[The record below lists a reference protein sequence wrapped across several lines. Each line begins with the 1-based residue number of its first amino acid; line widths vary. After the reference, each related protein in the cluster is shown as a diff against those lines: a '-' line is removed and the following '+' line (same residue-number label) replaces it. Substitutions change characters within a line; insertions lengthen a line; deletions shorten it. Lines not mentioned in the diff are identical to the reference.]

1 MVVDVWTAVAAGL
14 NSITSALIT
23 RPLGPVP
30 FIWLM
35 SNPFWA
41 AVARAKGDANLRVES
56 EVAPEEGYAVVGAVF
71 ATACWGAADSTG
83 FAY

>member
-1 MVVDVWTAVAAGL
+1 MVVDFWTAAAAGL

-35 SNPFWA
+35 SNPFCA
-41 AVARAKGDANLRVES
+41 AVALANGDANLRVES
-56 EVAPEEGYAVVGAVF
+56 EAPPEEGYAVVGTSVT
-71 ATACWGAADSTG
+71 TAD
-83 FAY
+83 

>member
-1 MVVDVWTAVAAGL
+1 MVVDVWTVLVAGL

-35 SNPFWA
+35 SSPFCA

-56 EVAPEEGYAVVGAVF
+56 EVPTEECYFVVGAVV
-71 ATACWGAADSTG
+71 ATDCWGAADSTG

>member
-1 MVVDVWTAVAAGL
+1 MVVDVWAAVAAGL

-30 FIWLM
+30 FIWLI
-35 SNPFWA
+35 SNPFCA

-56 EVAPEEGYAVVGAVF
+56 EVPAEEG
-71 ATACWGAADSTG
+71 
-83 FAY
+83 